1 MYKRSVNIKCRFQK
15 DFQSPKLEKL
25 ESTEEFNYEYQV
37 YVARTDHPEDE
48 SKALVIEKYL
58 RDHNIDK
65 ILYDIPGQTFSQK
78 ILFAAQKCRWFV
90 ILLTKNALDNDTL
103 TFTTISALGD
113 SIYRRKVRVI
123 PVVDCK
129 EELYIPEA
137 LRWVTYIPFDDGRN
151 HLESLYNI
159 VSGKYN
165 IGHCTRIVWPSFM
178 SYE

>member
-1 MYKRSVNIKCRFQK
+1 M
-15 DFQSPKLEKL
+15 
-25 ESTEEFNYEYQV
+25 
-37 YVARTDHPEDE
+37 
-48 SKALVIEKYL
+48 
-58 RDHNIDK
+58 
-65 ILYDIPGQTFSQK
+65 
-78 ILFAAQKCRWFV
+78 
-90 ILLTKNALDNDTL
+90 
-103 TFTTISALGD
+103 SALGD

-137 LRWVTYIPFDDGRN
+137 IRWVTYIPFDDGRN

>member
-1 MYKRSVNIKCRFQK
+1 M
-15 DFQSPKLEKL
+15 EKL

-48 SKALVIEKYL
+48 SKALEIEQYL
-58 RDHNIDK
+58 RDRKIDK
-65 ILYDIPGQTFSQK
+65 ILLDIPGQTFSKK
-78 ILFAAQKCRWFV
+78 ILSAAQKCRWFV
-90 ILLTKNALDNDTL
+90 ILLTKNALDNEML

-129 EELYIPEA
+129 EKLCIPEA
-137 LRWVTYIPFDDGRN
+137 LRWVTYIPFDDDRN
-151 HLESLYNI
+151 HLESLYNV

-165 IGHCTRIVWPSFM
+165 IGHCTSIVWPSFI
-178 SYE
+178 SYD